1 VAASSTDRSCGPNR
15 RSADPPILE
24 RRACSAVTERAG
36 CLQRVA
42 DIGTLSP
49 VTEETLLDA
58 IDKMEKAVEHV
69 QSLFTSVRTG
79 RASPALVEKLTV
91 EYYGSYVPLQ
101 QLAGFQVPEARQLL
115 VKPHDRATLGAIE
128 KAIRDSDLGVNP
140 SNDGVVIRLNF
151 PSLTEQRRKEFVKVV
166 KNMAEDGR
174 VVVRNLRRDARKQL
188 EAAEKASEISADQLE
203 RAEKELEKI
212 THDHVEL
219 IDKAVGRKEQELL
232 EV

>member
-1 VAASSTDRSCGPNR
+1 
-15 RSADPPILE
+15 
-24 RRACSAVTERAG
+24 
-36 CLQRVA
+36 
-42 DIGTLSP
+42 
-49 VTEETLLDA
+49 VTEETLLEA

-69 QSLFTSVRTG
+69 QSQFTTVRTG
-79 RASPALVEKLTV
+79 RATPALVEKLNV
-91 EYYGSYVPLQ
+91 EYYGSMVPLQ

-115 VKPHDRATLGAIE
+115 VKPHDRNTLAAIE
-128 KAIRDSDLGVNP
+128 RAIRDSDLGVNP

-151 PSLTEQRRKEFVKVV
+151 PALTEQRRKEYVRIV

-174 VVVRNLRRDARKQL
+174 VTVRNIRRDARKHL
-188 EAAEKASEISADQLE
+188 EAAEKAAEISADQLE

-219 IDKAVGRKEQELL
+219 IDKALGRKEQELL